1 MPTRRDQLF
10 SKNANN
16 EGRRGRGRGG
26 RGQGRGQGRGGR
38 GQGKR
43 IAPTEESDQYGY
55 DDCEMWA
62 EFWKWQ
68 YGSEEWHAADQSVG
82 DDKAPKKRKAQPK
95 EKTEHTKK
103 PKSVSK
109 TDGEP
114 RKKQKQKN
122 EMAPDKASKALKSA
136 VTEFVKKFDYNTL
149 DLEGMKERIKEE
161 LPTFNNISFNCYW
174 TRAACGVRRKEDGK
188 LKEVPN
194 AYFRFP
200 TCHAGHS
207 LQLAVAVGASIQL
220 ASHLVFS
227 QFCLSAPA
235 RKSLKLPCWNP
246 VSKKN
251 RKR

>member
-1 MPTRRDQLF
+1 MTNIDEPQSTVLHVKTKTFENIKCVSTIVFLDLRPGYERCFFHSCQVPTRRDQLF

-26 RGQGRGQGRGGR
+26 RGQGRGGR

-55 DDCEMWA
+55 DDSEMWA

-95 EKTEHTKK
+95 EKTEIAKK

-109 TDGEP
+109 TGEP
-114 RKKQKQKN
+114 CKKQKEKK
-122 EMAPDKASKALKSA
+122 EMVPDKASKALKRA

-174 TRAACGVRRKEDGK
+174 TRAACGVRRKQDGSQVEGSSQC
-188 LKEVPN
+188 LLS
-194 AYFRFP
+194 FP
-200 TCHAGHS
+200 Y
-207 LQLAVAVGASIQL
+207 
-220 ASHLVFS
+220 
-227 QFCLSAPA
+227 
-235 RKSLKLPCWNP
+235 LPCGP
-246 VSKKN
+246 
-251 RKR
+251 